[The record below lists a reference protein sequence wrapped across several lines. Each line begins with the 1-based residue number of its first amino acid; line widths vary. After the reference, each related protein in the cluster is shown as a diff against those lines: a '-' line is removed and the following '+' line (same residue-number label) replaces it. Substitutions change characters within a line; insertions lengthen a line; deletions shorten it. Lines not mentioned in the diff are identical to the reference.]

1 MFILWNLRLVLVFFF
16 LLKGIWNLCSI
27 TDSHFP
33 YLCSCFSV
41 SLLHVF
47 IKQFSGVLFVIL
59 DQMTG
64 STSWS
69 PHVSNANT
77 WKSIC
82 FSVLCSHGSGSCAK
96 TWDTYPLF
104 FFFKFLLL
112 SLILLMW
119 KLHVQVWS
127 SACSLKNSRVHQEK
141 DSFISGALNY
151 EMFQKYIII
160 PHCILKFQFPGFNGP
175 FQALWKWL
183 SQWNRMHVCQ

>member
-1 MFILWNLRLVLVFFF
+1 MFLTLTLGKVSASLFFAHMGVGLVQ
-16 LLKGIWNLCSI
+16 KHETHIR
-27 TDSHFP
+27 
-33 YLCSCFSV
+33 
-41 SLLHVF
+41 
-47 IKQFSGVLFVIL
+47 
-59 DQMTG
+59 
-64 STSWS
+64 
-69 PHVSNANT
+69 
-77 WKSIC
+77 
-82 FSVLCSHGSGSCAK
+82 
-96 TWDTYPLF
+96 F

-175 FQALWKWL
+175 FQAL
-183 SQWNRMHVCQ
+183 

>member
-104 FFFKFLLL
+104 FFL
-112 SLILLMW
+112 SSCYYPWFYLCGNSMSRFGLQPVASRTPEFTKKRILLY
-119 KLHVQVWS
+119 LE
-127 SACSLKNSRVHQEK
+127 L
-141 DSFISGALNY
+141 
-151 EMFQKYIII
+151 
-160 PHCILKFQFPGFNGP
+160 
-175 FQALWKWL
+175 
-183 SQWNRMHVCQ
+183 